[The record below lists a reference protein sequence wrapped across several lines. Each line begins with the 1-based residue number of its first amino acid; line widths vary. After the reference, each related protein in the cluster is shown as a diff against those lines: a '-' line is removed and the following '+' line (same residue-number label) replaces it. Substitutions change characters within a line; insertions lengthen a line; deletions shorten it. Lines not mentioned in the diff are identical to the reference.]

1 MCVSQVNLDGF
12 ALPIKKLKGTDPVE
26 SLDFSNKGLR
36 PASAIVIASLIG
48 DNASLTSIDVGSNGI
63 IGDAAKELA
72 TVVLSKPTLEI
83 FCSIPIKQL
92 RADEVTELNLTG
104 KGFGV
109 PGAMVLTELLPAS
122 ASITQVCQIRQVLV
136 CGAE

>member
-1 MCVSQVNLDGF
+1 MSGVKALADALSVN
-12 ALPIKKLKGTDPVE
+12 P
-26 SLDFSNKGLR
+26 
-36 PASAIVIASLIG
+36 
-48 DNASLTSIDVGSNGI
+48 SLTSIDVGSNGI

-109 PGAMVLTELLPAS
+109 PGALVLAELLPAS
-122 ASITQVCQIRQVLV
+122 ASVTEVL
-136 CGAE
+136 AFSRT